1 MVESPVKVNKEEM
14 RMSESVENKESPE
27 KIQMMRQSLEK
38 MPWEKTSVVR
48 QEDENEIEFFDD
60 ELEASKE

>member
-1 MVESPVKVNKEEM
+1 VNKEREM
-14 RMSESVENKESPE
+14 RMSESVEKQVESPE

-38 MPWEKTSVVR
+38 MPWERNSVVR